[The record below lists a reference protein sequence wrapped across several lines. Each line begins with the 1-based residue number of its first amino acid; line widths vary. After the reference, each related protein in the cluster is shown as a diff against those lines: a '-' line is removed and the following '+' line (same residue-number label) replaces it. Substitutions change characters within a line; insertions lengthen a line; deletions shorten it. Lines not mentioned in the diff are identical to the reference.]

1 MAAALYWDASAILSV
16 LLDDGHS
23 RTARRRLGTQGPHLI
38 SSLAFVEVCAVLTR
52 LSRERRLSARER
64 RLVIGSLQARP
75 WSALHLE
82 PDRRLAADLADRHGL
97 RGADLWHLAAATT
110 LARELPGLVLL
121 TFDSRLAAAA
131 RGEGLAPGSPVR
143 S

>member
-1 MAAALYWDASAILSV
+1 MAAPLYWDASAILSV
-16 LLDDGHS
+16 LLEDRHS
-23 RTARRRLGTQGPHLI
+23 RTARPRIKARGPHLI

-52 LSRERRLSARER
+52 LARERHLSAHERRLA
-64 RLVIGSLQARP
+64 IGSVQARP

-97 RGADLWHLAAATT
+97 SGADLWHLAVATT
-110 LARELPGLVLL
+110 LARELPGLALL
-121 TFDSRLAAAA
+121 TFDSSLAAAA
-131 RGEGLAPGSPVR
+131 EGEGLATGQS